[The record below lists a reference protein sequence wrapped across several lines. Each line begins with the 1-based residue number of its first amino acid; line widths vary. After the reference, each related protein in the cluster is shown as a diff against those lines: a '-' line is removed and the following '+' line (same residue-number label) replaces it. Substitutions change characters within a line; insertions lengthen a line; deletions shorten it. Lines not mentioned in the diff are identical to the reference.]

1 MTGDVLSLWT
11 ISDED
16 FPASGT
22 AADQLLFCLNY
33 AVLAPSI
40 HNTQPWRFHIEN
52 EVVWVHRD
60 PSRTLATI
68 DPNGRELVISCGAAI
83 LNLRLALQHFG
94 YGIQLEAP
102 STREREMDATLLVRL
117 RRGLLQPPPAP
128 EEDRLFHAIP
138 RRHTNRQ
145 SYRAEPLPGGI
156 VRALEEEAA
165 MEGAWLIPLRE
176 ERVRL
181 QLADLIA
188 QGDRQQWRDPEF
200 RRELASWVHPNRAA
214 TRDGMP
220 GSALGLGDWT
230 SLLGPLVVRTFDRG
244 DGQAAVDH
252 QLATGSPGLFVLGTL
267 GDEIDDWLDAGQ
279 ALERVLLEATADG
292 LSASFLNQP
301 LEITEL
307 RHELAALLRH
317 EGFPQIILRMGYGAQ
332 VLPTPRRRLA
342 DVVSFALKP
351 TTAESDENI
360 ELPEEPAA

>member
-1 MTGDVLSLWT
+1 MTGDVLSFWT

-22 AADQLLFCLNY
+22 ATDQLLFCLNY

-40 HNTQPWRFHIEN
+40 HNTQPWRFHIES
-52 EVVWVHRD
+52 EVIWVHSD
-60 PSRTLATI
+60 PSRTLATV

-83 LNLRLALQHFG
+83 LNLRLAIQHFG
-94 YGIQLEAP
+94 YGVQPETP
-102 STREREMDATLLVRL
+102 STREREADATLLARL
-117 RRGLLQPPPAP
+117 RRGLLQPSPAP
-128 EEDRLFHAIP
+128 EEDRLFRALP

-145 SYRAEPLPGGI
+145 SYRAEPLPSGT
-156 VRALEEEAA
+156 VQSLEGEAA
-165 MEGAWLIPLRE
+165 MEGAWLMPLRE
-176 ERVRL
+176 ERERL

-220 GSALGLGDWT
+220 GSAIGLGDWT

-301 LEITEL
+301 LEIPEL
-307 RHELAALLRH
+307 RHELASLLRH
-317 EGFPQIILRMGYGAQ
+317 EGFPQMILRMGYGAE
-332 VLPTPRRRLA
+332 VLPTPRRRLV
-342 DVVSFALKP
+342 DVVSV
-351 TTAESDENI
+351 AEEHTVTRNDGEI